1 MDQPKK
7 KCSDWPLLTE
17 SQVNGF
23 LSTLPKWSLIKDIS
37 SVEGQVVFKLK
48 IKFLTTNFVAALDF
62 IQKAGVV
69 AEAQGHHP
77 GMLSNLTLKLN
88 LPSFIIHHQLFFIS
102 YSIQQ

>member
-7 KCSDWPLLTE
+7 KCSDWPLLSE
-17 SQVNGF
+17 SEINGF

-48 IKFLTTNFVAALDF
+48 IKFNSTTFVTALDF

-77 GMLSNLTLKLN
+77 GMLSNLTLNLN
-88 LPSFIIHHQLFFIS
+88 
-102 YSIQQ
+102 